1 MENALNEILE
11 ELRGIKFFPFT
22 IPKRDNTREKVCENP
37 NNKIYAFCLGKARQ
51 YNRKY
56 LVDCARNK
64 RYSKLLTKL
73 RTAIKLFNPDF
84 KYTSIQINKNVK
96 CKTHRDKNNVG
107 ASVALSLGDFTGGGI
122 IQYNLDG
129 TEKFI
134 DTHNCFKYQ
143 DGDIPHTTAEFT
155 GERYALIFYYHSFG
169 IYPKGEI
176 LREELDYFKY
186 HHIL

>member
-73 RTAIKLFNPDF
+73 RT
-84 KYTSIQINKNVK
+84 
-96 CKTHRDKNNVG
+96 
-107 ASVALSLGDFTGGGI
+107 
-122 IQYNLDG
+122 
-129 TEKFI
+129 
-134 DTHNCFKYQ
+134 
-143 DGDIPHTTAEFT
+143 
-155 GERYALIFYYHSFG
+155 G